1 MNHDHG
7 AFPGEHAVVTF
18 VGRPFPLEEA
28 PEHFSRLRRWGLTF
42 SKSSHYLAP
51 FRLDNLLLVR
61 FLVTW
66 EAVEHAGLYA
76 MKSSL
81 DYITDAI
88 LTVAY
93 TIRSI

>member
-7 AFPGEHAVVTF
+7 TFPGDHEVVTF

-42 SKSSHYLAP
+42 STSLHSLTF
-51 FRLDNLLLVR
+51 FRHGNTLLVR

-76 MKSSL
+76 LESSL
-81 DYITDAI
+81 YHITNAI
-88 LTVAY
+88 LIVAY
-93 TIRSI
+93 TIRNI